1 MANAIQSNTPTDA
14 VALTKNDTTTY
25 SPDNGGMFDGLYVGG
40 AGDVAVR
47 TANGSVV
54 TFSGAAAGTTIPIRF
69 DRLMS
74 TNTTATLIL
83 GLRY

>member
-1 MANAIQSNTPTDA
+1 MAAPVQPITPSDA
-14 VALTKNDTTTY
+14 VALTKSDTTTY
-25 SPDNGGMFDGLYVGG
+25 GPANGGVFDAIYVGG

-47 TANGSVV
+47 TANGTTL
-54 TFSGAAAGTTIPIRF
+54 TFSGALAGTTIPIRF

>member
-1 MANAIQSNTPTDA
+1 MASPIQSNTPTDA
-14 VALTKNDTTTY
+14 VALTKSDTTTF
-25 SPDNGGMFDGLYVGG
+25 SAANGGMFDGLYVGG

-47 TANGSVV
+47 TANGTTV
-54 TFSGAAAGTTIPIRF
+54 TFSGATAGSTIPIRF

-74 TNTTATLIL
+74 TNTTATNIL

>member
-1 MANAIQSNTPTDA
+1 MANSIQPITPRDA
-14 VALTKNDTTTY
+14 QALTKSDTTTY
-25 SPDNGGMFDGLYVGG
+25 TSANGGLFDGLYVGG

-47 TANGSVV
+47 TEAGTVV
-54 TFSGAAAGTTIPIRF
+54 TFSGALAGTTIPIKF